1 MLLSRLDHQ
10 KGTRKILVDL
20 LFKKGY
26 CLCIPDPNLIKSKFE
41 LVPSSWIQRLLLHKN
56 TLELSIIPMF
66 MLIFIKNKSLTTD
79 QSKRLLELIH
89 VLLSQAEFD
98 TIEEIFFE
106 NHFKQMAWVY
116 YLLSE
121 LIKFTRDDF
130 VTSDENSKRIMSMAA
145 SIQLFLDKANILT
158 LTQLVLNTENIG
170 FNVIQKL
177 DSIDYN
183 TLHPIQV
190 IYLGDIRKKIISKT
204 NFGILHPQELVKLK
218 NLQEELGEHFFSRN
232 KIIEFCRHISVSAR
246 CVFFNRIN
254 SPNRIHQEDE
264 IPLGKNTD
272 LLSSEYARLA
282 NYSTVSR

>member
-145 SIQLFLDKANILT
+145 IIQLFLDKANILT
-158 LTQLVLNTENIG
+158 LTKLVLNTENIG

-183 TLHPIQV
+183 TLHPVQV

-218 NLQEELGEHFFSRN
+218 NLQEELEEHFFSRN
-232 KIIEFCRHISVSAR
+232 KIIEFCRYISVSAC

-254 SPNRIHQEDE
+254 SPSRIHQEDE
-264 IPLGKNTD
+264 IPLGEND